1 MAAPQERL
9 AGALE
14 TLHRLQAEGRQTIR
28 SESLKRAER
37 ELLVKNGFLQ
47 EVMKGWYIPARPDLA
62 DGESTAWYASYWDFV
77 REYLTERFGAEWALS
92 PEQSLL
98 LHAGDWTVPTQ
109 LLVRARGGRNQ
120 MTRFLHGTS
129 VLDVN
134 LAPPLGEDLAEIRGL
149 RLYTP
154 EAALIAASPQ
164 VFTNQP
170 MALRTVLATQRD
182 ASAVLGRLLEGGH
195 SVIAGRIA
203 GAFRNIGRDREAD
216 AILSAMRAAG
226 YDVREKDPFDARLP
240 YSPYRRDPS
249 PYVHRIRL
257 MWEAMRQE
265 IPDRFPRPPGRP
277 DDLEAYLKAVD
288 DIYVTDAYH
297 SLSIEGYT
305 VSPELIER
313 VRRGDWNPQ
322 ANEADKQHRDAMA
335 ARGYWQAFNAV
346 KGSVRRV
353 LGGEAPGLVADQD
366 HGDWYR
372 ELFAPSVA
380 AGLVKA
386 ANLAGYRNGP
396 VYIRRSRHVPLNAE
410 AVRDA
415 MPAFFEL
422 LTEEAE
428 PAVRVVLGHF
438 IFVYIHPYLDGNG
451 RTGRFLMNVM
461 MAAGGYPWTVIPVQA
476 RDRYM
481 AALEAASVGGDI
493 VPFTTFLAEQVGRL
507 APAAVAQ

>member
-1 MAAPQERL
+1 MATPQERL

-14 TLHRLQAEGRQTIR
+14 ALHRLQSQGRQTIR
-28 SESLKRAER
+28 SEDLKRAER

-47 EVMKGWYIPARPDLA
+47 AVMKGWYIPARPDLA

-77 REYLTERFGAEWALS
+77 REYLTERFDAQWALS

-98 LHAGDWTVPTQ
+98 LHAGEWTVPTQ

-134 LAPPLGEDLAEIRGL
+134 LAPPAGEDLAELRGL

-154 EAALIAASPQ
+154 KAALIAASPQ
-164 VFTNQP
+164 VFTKQP

-203 GAFRNIGRDREAD
+203 GAFRNVGRDREAD

-226 YDVREKDPFDARLP
+226 YEVREKDPFDARLP
-240 YSPYRRDPS
+240 HSPYRRDPS

-257 MWEAMRQE
+257 MWETMRGE
-265 IPDRFPRPPGRP
+265 IPGRFPQPPGRP
-277 DDLEAYLKAVD
+277 NDLEGYLKAVD

-297 SLSIEGYT
+297 SLSIEGYA
-305 VSPELIER
+305 VNPELIER

-322 ANEADKQHRDAMA
+322 ENEADKQHRDAMA

-346 KGSVRRV
+346 KSSVRRV
-353 LGGEAPGLVADQD
+353 LAGENPGLVADQE

-386 ANLAGYRNGP
+386 ANLAGYRNSP
-396 VYIRRSRHVPLNAE
+396 VHIRRSRHVPLNAE

-422 LTEEAE
+422 LTEESE

-438 IFVYIHPYLDGNG
+438 IFVYIHPYPDGNG
-451 RTGRFLMNVM
+451 RTGRLLMNVM

-476 RDRYM
+476 RDLYM

-493 VPFTTFLAEQVGRL
+493 VPFITFLAEQIGRP
-507 APAAVAQ
+507 APVHPR